1 MFAKAWRACFCPSF
15 SALCMFGVALGGRG
29 VPLFYTVVRIECAVR
44 PLGRSFSGKGLSWR
58 TRHIARYCFDLDGT
72 LCPMELD
79 EFLGGYFKDIARFA
93 AEQGIDGE
101 KFARAFGAGASAMAK
116 REPGGKTNY
125 DVFWDAFF
133 AVLDRDAADWDAMF
147 AGYYETRFGAIGA
160 DVQPNP
166 AAHRALELLVAKGYP
181 LVLRDPADVSPSR
194 GRVAPY
200 VGRRRRRAVSLHFYV
215 RELLDGETAGGIL
228 CGGSRELRAFRRRG
242 AHGGQQH
249 ARRLGVGRSWLRC
262 VPGDRVTLWTLGA
275 VGSTA

>member
-1 MFAKAWRACFCPSF
+1 MCGPPVGAVFFWEGSFMANTSYRAI
-15 SALCMFGVALGGRG
+15 L
-29 VPLFYTVVRIECAVR
+29 
-44 PLGRSFSGKGLSWR
+44 
-58 TRHIARYCFDLDGT
+58 FDLDGT

-93 AEQGIDGE
+93 AEQGVDGE

-160 DVQPNP
+160 DVRPNP

-181 LVLRDPADVSPSR
+181 LVLATQPMFP
-194 GRVAPY
+194 
-200 VGRRRRRAVSLHFYV
+200 RRAV
-215 RELLDGETAGGIL
+215 EW
-228 CGGSRELRAFRRRG
+228 
-242 AHGGQQH
+242 
-249 ARRLGVGRSWLRC
+249 RLAWGGVGDAPFRYISTYENSSTVKPQVEYYAEVLANC
-262 VPGDRVTLWTLGA
+262 GLSADEVLMVGNNTLDDLASADLGCDVYLVTDHLMDPQGRGLEGVKHSTMAEFAAWVDDLPTCDDPATIEGGA
-275 VGSTA
+275 N

>member
-1 MFAKAWRACFCPSF
+1 MANTSYRAI
-15 SALCMFGVALGGRG
+15 L
-29 VPLFYTVVRIECAVR
+29 
-44 PLGRSFSGKGLSWR
+44 
-58 TRHIARYCFDLDGT
+58 FDLDGT

-93 AEQGIDGE
+93 AEQGVDGE

-181 LVLRDPADVSPSR
+181 LVLATQPMFP
-194 GRVAPY
+194 
-200 VGRRRRRAVSLHFYV
+200 RRAV
-215 RELLDGETAGGIL
+215 EW
-228 CGGSRELRAFRRRG
+228 
-242 AHGGQQH
+242 
-249 ARRLGVGRSWLRC
+249 RLAWGGVGDAPFRYI
-262 VPGDRVTLWTLGA
+262 
-275 VGSTA
+275 STYENSSTPV